1 MLDRSAGRVLV
12 LGLLSLVMV
21 GGASADET
29 LFIQSP
35 TQEST
40 KTGSNTLGVRIETS
54 SQESALIEA
63 DLMPFQEN
71 SGNTVKVSDVSTG
84 TKIFEKTIN
93 SENVSFNRLSLD
105 PNTKYDIVITG
116 DRARDFSPG
125 YPRTGSRF
133 DIEAGLFGCNSDGTG
148 CSTTSG
154 VAYNF
159 FGLRLGKANFKPE
172 FKSTSVSPDPLL
184 IGETADFSYSASDP
198 DGNIS
203 SVNLSLKDDGT
214 QVFTASKSTS
224 SGTFSPPDTLT
235 EGDIN
240 ATFTA
245 TDNKGATT
253 TETLT
258 RTLTDTKPVVNI
270 SQPSGTVFDYDQSFS
285 VDTKDDGDNNVN
297 EQLSCVLDLD
307 SSQIDQ
313 RTVTEGDNYTVNER
327 ADLGSHSASVKC
339 TEQDDNQ
346 NDSGSTSFTVED
358 FRIDSVS
365 SASNVFETENVSY
378 SLSFSQG
385 AIVNQEGS
393 SVKLFY
399 GDDSESYSFDPKA
412 AQTQSFRNLV
422 PLVSG
427 NSSVKDW
434 RIQATYN
441 ASKFSGGTELRQA
454 NSSVKSQNVF
464 FNYHSPS
471 LNPSKTDMIER
482 QEFSVTTDVVNEIGD
497 EKADLS
503 FRSSFEG
510 ETKTGKQSSFVFPLV
525 QNTNKTSL
533 PVSGSVE
540 ISFKGE
546 TETRQASPV
555 SLTGYRKVLT
565 DCSTGLDTAKAL
577 DISVFD
583 EKNRTSLKSQ
593 IGWEFS
599 VSANGH
605 SRSFQFNKTASAT
618 QNCIYPDFAQYQV
631 SGDVFYESP
640 EKVNSKDVSYP
651 GRIYT
656 VTGDTLDNDTSSLDL
671 YLLSERFATPV
682 SYKVIDSARSAVE
695 DVELSVQKYFSETN
709 SFVTVAQLKT
719 GDDGTDTSFIETND
733 IYYRHVLSQGN
744 KTLKSSDREPFFC
757 SSVPCQKTF
766 QIGATGIDSFFTEKE
781 GFEFRCG
788 KTFEN
793 GNVSGFECEVGHNGD
808 LMENASLNMFRQDP
822 IGETQICSA
831 EGTSNQMTLICP
843 LNETEGESFE
853 FALEAS
859 TSGETYTLKTG
870 VLDFT
875 TNLTGTKAL
884 FPAFVVF
891 LAFSMLGL
899 ITPKVS
905 IIFSTAGFLVAYG
918 FGFVGVSTA
927 AVGSIVAVALF
938 MVITSET

>member
-1 MLDRSAGRVLV
+1 LLDDQIDLSYDITDNEGDVVTREIRVFE
-12 LGLLSLVMV
+12 
-21 GGASADET
+21 GG
-29 LFIQSP
+29 
-35 TQEST
+35 
-40 KTGSNTLGVRIETS
+40 
-54 SQESALIEA
+54 SQI
-63 DLMPFQEN
+63 
-71 SGNTVKVSDVSTG
+71 
-84 TKIFEKTIN
+84 KTIQLQN
-93 SENVSFNRLSLD
+93 
-105 PNTKYDIVITG
+105 
-116 DRARDFSPG
+116 
-125 YPRTGSRF
+125 
-133 DIEAGLFGCNSDGTG
+133 NSDT
-148 CSTTSG
+148 STD
-154 VAYNF
+154 V
-159 FGLRLGKANFKPE
+159 FKTDQRNTE
-172 FKSTSVSPDPLL
+172 YQAQLFVED
-184 IGETADFSYSASDP
+184 SDGQT
-198 DGNIS
+198 DSEAI
-203 SVNLSLKDDGT
+203 T
-214 QVFTASKSTS
+214 QT
-224 SGTFSPPDTLT
+224 
-235 EGDIN
+235 I
-240 ATFTA
+240 
-245 TDNKGATT
+245 TDNKPNVSVSG
-253 TETLT
+253 
-258 RTLTDTKPVVNI
+258 PVGEFFKYNHGV
-270 SQPSGTVFDYDQSFS
+270 QFS
-285 VDTKDDGDNNVN
+285 VQDSDRVASEEYSCDVLVDGTRKTGFTLVEGQNTSVDA
-297 EQLSCVLDLD
+297 DLK
-307 SSQIDQ
+307 S
-313 RTVTEGDNYTVNER
+313 
-327 ADLGSHSASVKC
+327 DLGSHTLKVSCSDPAGQ
-339 TEQDDNQ
+339 T
-346 NDSGSTSFTVED
+346 GSDQTSFSVED

-365 SASNVFETENVSY
+365 SSSQVFETENASY

-385 AIVNQEGS
+385 QIVNQKDS
-393 SVKLFY
+393 SVQLFY
-399 GDDSESYSFDPKA
+399 GDDSESYSFDPKTG
-412 AQTQSFRNLV
+412 QTQNFRNPV
-422 PLVSG
+422 SLVSS
-427 NSSVKDW
+427 NNSVKDW
-434 RIQATYN
+434 RIQVTYN
-441 ASKFSGGTELRQA
+441 ASKFSGGTEMRKV

-471 LNPSKTDMIER
+471 LNPSKTDMVER
-482 QEFSVTTDVVNEIGD
+482 QEFSVSTDVVNEIGD

-503 FRSSFEG
+503 FPSNFEG

-540 ISFKGE
+540 VSFEGE

-605 SRSFQFNKTASAT
+605 SRSFQFNKTASST

-640 EKVNSKDVSYP
+640 EKINSKDVSYP

-656 VTGDTLDNDTSSLDL
+656 VSGDTLDNDTSSLDL

-695 DVELSVQKYFSETN
+695 DVEISVQKYFSETN

-719 GDDGTDTSFIETND
+719 GEDGTDTSFIETND

-781 GFEFRCG
+781 GFEYRCG

-808 LMENASLNMFRQDP
+808 LMENASLNMYRQDP

-831 EGTSNQMTLICP
+831 EGTSNQMKLICP

-870 VLDFT
+870 ILDFT
-875 TNLTGTKAL
+875 TNLTGTQAL

-918 FGFVGVSTA
+918 FGFIAVSTG